1 MNGEKTYFGVGIVLG
16 ILLSVV
22 FFYYFAPRYETVREG
37 EMMVKQDK
45 WTGRSWRF
53 ADNEWKPIVGVNR
66 DWEKIDRAL
75 MAALRIPFADVDT
88 NSALKS
94 LQEKHPDL
102 KDLTREELLER
113 IKLVYSRQ
121 VLVNMYL
128 DSFLKTE
135 ADLTPRRKD
144 AK

>member
-1 MNGEKTYFGVGIVLG
+1 MNSEKMYLGIGIALG
-16 ILLSVV
+16 ILLSTV
-22 FFYYFAPRYETVREG
+22 FFYYFAPRYETVKDG

-75 MAALRIPFADVDT
+75 LDTLGIPFANVDM
-88 NSALKS
+88 NGALKS
-94 LQEKHPDL
+94 LQEKDPVL

-128 DSFLKTE
+128 ESYLKTE
-135 ADLTPRRKD
+135 QK
-144 AK
+144 

>member
-1 MNGEKTYFGVGIVLG
+1 MKGEKTYFIVGIVLG
-16 ILLSVV
+16 VFLSAI
-22 FFYYFAPRYETVREG
+22 FFFYFAPRYETVKAG
-37 EMMVKQDK
+37 ETMIKQDK

-53 ADNEWKPIVGVNR
+53 TDEEWKPVVGVNR

-88 NSALKS
+88 DSALIT
-94 LQEKHPDL
+94 LQDKHPVLADL
-102 KDLTREELLER
+102 RREELLER

-121 VLVNMYL
+121 ILVNMYL

-135 ADLTPRRKD
+135 AREQ
-144 AK
+144 

>member
-1 MNGEKTYFGVGIVLG
+1 MKGEKTYFIVGIVLG
-16 ILLSVV
+16 VFLSAI
-22 FFYYFAPRYETVREG
+22 FFFYFAPRYETVKEG
-37 EMMVKQDK
+37 ETMIKQDK

-53 ADNEWKPIVGVNR
+53 TDDEWKPVVGVNR

-88 NSALKS
+88 DSALIT
-94 LQEKHPDL
+94 LQDKHSVL
-102 KDLTREELLER
+102 AALRREELLER

-135 ADLTPRRKD
+135 AREQ
-144 AK
+144 

>member
-1 MNGEKTYFGVGIVLG
+1 MKGEKTYFIVGIVLG
-16 ILLSVV
+16 VFLSAI
-22 FFYYFAPRYETVREG
+22 FFFYFAPRYEAVKAG
-37 EMMVKQDK
+37 ETMIKQDK

-53 ADNEWKPIVGVNR
+53 TDEEWKPVVGVNR

-88 NSALKS
+88 DGALIT
-94 LQEKHPDL
+94 LQDKHPVLADL
-102 KDLTREELLER
+102 RREEVLER
-113 IKLVYSRQ
+113 IKLVYSKQ

-135 ADLTPRRKD
+135 AREQ
-144 AK
+144 

>member
-1 MNGEKTYFGVGIVLG
+1 MKGEKTYFIVGIVLG
-16 ILLSVV
+16 VFLSAI
-22 FFYYFAPRYETVREG
+22 FFFYFAPRYETVKAG
-37 EMMVKQDK
+37 ETMIKQDK

-53 ADNEWKPIVGVNR
+53 TDEEWKPVVGVNR

-88 NSALKS
+88 DSALIT
-94 LQEKHPDL
+94 LQDKHPVLADL
-102 KDLTREELLER
+102 RREELLER

-135 ADLTPRRKD
+135 AREQ
-144 AK
+144 

>member
-1 MNGEKTYFGVGIVLG
+1 MNGEKMYFGVGIVLG
-16 ILLSVV
+16 ILLSAI
-22 FFYYFAPRYETVREG
+22 FFYYFAPRYETIKEG
-37 EMMVKQDK
+37 ETMIKQDK

-53 ADNEWKPIVGVNR
+53 TDNEWKSIVGVNR
-66 DWEKIDRAL
+66 DWEKIDQAL

-88 NSALKS
+88 DSALKR
-94 LQEKHPDL
+94 LQEKHVVL
-102 KDLTREELLER
+102 KELSKDELLER

-128 DSFLKTE
+128 DSFLKME
-135 ADLTPRRKD
+135 AG